1 MIMDLRELQDEYM
14 KDFRKVTREKLLPG
28 ALIESNFTDEE
39 IVIKDGRYQKPKKII
54 IIGYDQEND
63 TYYGSV
69 FINTNINPRAKFS
82 QEFLSSQYLIKKED
96 YDSFLRYD
104 SYVDCAG
111 IIPCSTEKLLSGD
124 YYGTL
129 NEDDRKNIWDILE
142 TTDTLTTKQKK
153 RFGIR
158 RR

>member
-1 MIMDLRELQDEYM
+1 MDLRVLQDDYM
-14 KDFRKVTREKLLPG
+14 KEFRKVTREKLLPG
-28 ALIESNFTDEE
+28 ALIETNFTDEE
-39 IVIKDGRYQKPKKII
+39 IVIKDGRKQKPKKII
-54 IIGYDQEND
+54 IIGYDKDND
-63 TYYGSV
+63 TYFGSV
-69 FINTNINPRAKFS
+69 FINTKINSKVGIS
-82 QEFLSSQYLIKKED
+82 DEFLSSQYLIKQAD
-96 YDSFLRYD
+96 YESFLRYD

-111 IIPCSTEKLLSGD
+111 IISCSSEKLLSGD